1 MQSKEQDNLIFLRL
15 FPEEDIYE
23 GIREVCREYKV
34 ETDVILSGLGQLGS
48 FELGFF
54 KEKGNY
60 LPEKFTEPHE
70 LVMLT
75 GNVSLHARNASPARI
90 ATQSIAGGH
99 SDAGGQGEEYNF
111 HLHAVLSDANK
122 KVVGGHFLGGKV
134 SVTGEIVLLKTN
146 LTVQRRV
153 EPETGLSGLFLE

>member
-15 FPEEDIYE
+15 FPEEDIYQ
-23 GIREVCREYKV
+23 GLREVCRKY
-34 ETDVILSGLGQLGS
+34 DVKTAVVLSGLGQLGA

-60 LPEKFTEPHE
+60 LPEKFIEPHE

-75 GNVSLHARNASPARI
+75 GNVSL
-90 ATQSIAGGH
+90 
-99 SDAGGQGEEYNF
+99 QGEEYNF
-111 HLHAVLSDANK
+111 HLHAVLSDNHK
-122 KVVGGHFLGGKV
+122 KVVGGHFIGGVV
-134 SVTGEIVLLKTN
+134 SVTGEIVLLKSD
-146 LTVQRRV
+146 LTVNRQI

>member
-23 GIREVCREYKV
+23 GIREVCRKYEVKTAV
-34 ETDVILSGLGQLGS
+34 VLSGLGQLGS

-60 LPEKFTEPHE
+60 LPEKFTELHE

-75 GNVSLHARNASPARI
+75 GNISLQN
-90 ATQSIAGGH
+90 G
-99 SDAGGQGEEYNF
+99 EYNF
-111 HLHAVLSDANK
+111 HLHAVLSDVNK
-122 KVVGGHFLGGKV
+122 KVVGGHFLGGQV
-134 SVTGEIVLLKTN
+134 SITGEIVLLKTD
-146 LTVQRRV
+146 LSVRRQI
-153 EPETGLSGLFLE
+153 EPETGLSGLFLD

>member
-15 FPEEDIYE
+15 FPGEDIYE

-34 ETDVILSGLGQLGS
+34 ETAVVLSCLGQLSS

-60 LPEKFTEPHE
+60 LPEKFIEPHE

-75 GNVSLHARNASPARI
+75 GNVSL
-90 ATQSIAGGH
+90 
-99 SDAGGQGEEYNF
+99 QGEEYNF

-122 KVVGGHFLGGKV
+122 KVVGGHFIGGKV

-146 LTVQRRV
+146 LIIRRQI
-153 EPETGLSGLFLE
+153 EEENGLLGLFLD